1 MASIRTRIR
10 TTFLILCGCAAFGG
24 FAIAQTVANPPP
36 TPQSTTSAPPTQA
49 LPQPVENTVEGPLPD
64 IIAVMHDVETNQRKA
79 EAIEK
84 NYMYHSVET
93 AQELDGKGRVK
104 KTTVTEADHYFVN
117 GIRVRRLVKKN
128 GKELSPEEIAHE
140 NQRIERESAKAREKR
155 NKADAASR
163 PTDSRGE
170 DEITV
175 SRLIELGAFTNA
187 RRVQLH
193 GRNTIA
199 IDYVGDLKAKT
210 HSRAEEAIRN
220 LSGTAWIDEQD
231 HMLVRVEG
239 QFVSA
244 FKVGAGL
251 VANIQK
257 GTRFTMEQTKVNDEV
272 WLPASIS
279 AQGAARVM
287 LFFNFNG
294 SINAVES
301 DYKKFRATSTV
312 LPGVTQVNPP
322 PTADV
327 PARP

>member
-1 MASIRTRIR
+1 M
-10 TTFLILCGCAAFGG
+10 
-24 FAIAQTVANPPP
+24 
-36 TPQSTTSAPPTQA
+36 
-49 LPQPVENTVEGPLPD
+49 PD

-93 AQELDGKGRVK
+93 AQELDSHGRVK
-104 KTTVTEADHYFVN
+104 KTTITEADHYFVN
-117 GIRVRRLVKKN
+117 GIRVRRVVKRN
-128 GKELSPEEIAHE
+128 GKDLSPEDLDHE
-140 NQRIERESAKAREKR
+140 NQRIEKESAKAREKR
-155 NKADAASR
+155 NKADAAGK

-193 GRNTIA
+193 GRSTIA
-199 IDYVGDLKAKT
+199 VDYVGDPKAKT

-231 HMLVRVEG
+231 RMLVRVEG
-239 QFVSA
+239 QFVNS

-251 VANIQK
+251 VVNIQK

-279 AQGAARVM
+279 AQGAARVL

-294 SINAVES
+294 SVNAVES

-312 LPGVTQVNPP
+312 LPGVTQVETPP
-322 PTADV
+322 ATDN